1 MRDTR
6 CARRCPV
13 AVGTSL
19 FSADSFHRSSAPCS
33 RVPYSHSTGFKS
45 LAFCVIVANYA
56 KFLSIFFL
64 CIQSFSYI
72 RPGNCVLYILLFKFF
87 FFLYSIIRSFLQLK
101 VCKTNISFA
110 VEGEIGKIGHGWKVN
125 LYSKTNYMESR
136 VIIYCHILS
145 FSFLF

>member
-56 KFLSIFFL
+56 KFLSIFFVFNPL
-64 CIQSFSYI
+64 ATFDLVFCIFCCLSS
-72 RPGNCVLYILLFKFF
+72 F